1 MTTPVSDQA
10 RVDAA
15 SAEIAAIIKAEEHN
29 DASIFRVI
37 GELVK
42 FHPEFAHRVS
52 HAVADLLDATKGE
65 INYSYILAEAYC
77 HTLFGPGGPFE
88 HRPESAETFAQS
100 FSALNG
106 SGMASFGTLHSGAMQ

>member
-37 GELVK
+37 GEFIK
-42 FHPEFAHRVS
+42 FNPTFAHRVS

-77 HTLFGPGGPFE
+77 HTLFGEGGPFST
-88 HRPESAETFAQS
+88 HPESAESFAKS
-100 FSALNG
+100 FTALSG
-106 SGMASFGTLHSGAMQ
+106 SGMASFTTLHSGAMQ